1 MAQCNPPMGSYVGG
15 LAGISRGSIHDSWAR
30 CALSGGDFIGGAA
43 GCGREVVNCTTMVEI
58 TAGDSCLGALC
69 GSVANEDTKLE
80 GTHIVSESLGA
91 VDGVSYAAQV
101 TPTTFEEVAA
111 DISAPPEQFAQ
122 LLLTFTA
129 DGKTL
134 AVIPFRYGEGIS
146 ELPTLPAKDGCVAQ
160 WPDLDYSHLTYSQYG
175 SGGHEIGKILSD
187 MLAIPCYDKLVLG
200 GVVKHSGLDE
210 EILKQADELHHE
222 AGKPQREKGYGAHA
236 EN

>member
-1 MAQCNPPMGSYVGG
+1 MGSYVGG

-80 GTHIVSESLGA
+80 GA

-111 DISAPPEQFAQ
+111 DISAPPN
-122 LLLTFTA
+122 
-129 DGKTL
+129 
-134 AVIPFRYGEGIS
+134 S
-146 ELPTLPAKDGCVAQ
+146 LPSC
-160 WPDLDYSHLTYSQYG
+160 
-175 SGGHEIGKILSD
+175 
-187 MLAIPCYDKLVLG
+187 C
-200 GVVKHSGLDE
+200 
-210 EILKQADELHHE
+210 
-222 AGKPQREKGYGAHA
+222 
-236 EN
+236 